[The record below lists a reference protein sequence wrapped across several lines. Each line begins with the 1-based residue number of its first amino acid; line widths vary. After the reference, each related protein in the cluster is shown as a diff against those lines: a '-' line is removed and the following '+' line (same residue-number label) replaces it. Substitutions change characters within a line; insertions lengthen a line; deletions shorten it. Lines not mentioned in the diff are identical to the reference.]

1 MLEAYNFIKTPAKAF
16 SCEFCKIINNFYF
29 AKCLRTAASL
39 NMDAGEKAVR
49 RIYVPII
56 DS

>member
-39 NMDAGEKAVR
+39 NIDAGEKAVR